1 MRIPDL
7 WANLDLDSV
16 VPYPN
21 NGLIESSYR
30 KYSMRNAERQS
41 VFHYSSCQRWLVAF
55 TVLAACHQ
63 MSRASRADGVV
74 LHNNFY
80 IEGRPF
86 EVQAVSTSVPPNAGA
101 VINRPVMMIDA
112 GMRRYY
118 VPVQKVV
125 DVLEDDGLGAPEI
138 FDLPLPRRSRG
149 YAVDQVGP
157 MRNVTP
163 FGADGRRQITLT
175 SPRGPVVIDQAIFEV
190 GPKFMRVSALK
201 FDWEFGVATRSIPA
215 TALDAM
221 IRKVTEQDKPEDRF
235 AIVRFYLQADLF
247 LQALAELD
255 AIAKEFPDLKVRVDD
270 FADQARQQLAQ
281 KLLDELIDRRDRG
294 QHFLGWSKA
303 KQFPVEGMSASILR
317 QVREFLA
324 EYDKAREEG
333 EHAIALLGELQG
345 QIESE
350 DIRRRLEAMRSE
362 VVEKLNYET
371 LPRLRPFL
379 QQASDPTRTA
389 EEKLA
394 LAYSG
399 WVSGDDSAIDSLL
412 LAMNLWQARF
422 EMLRY
427 LRASDPT
434 KRTQILADLLSIE
447 GVGPKSVLSLVPML
461 PPLISTPDVRA
472 GQAHEI
478 IVDNVMAGLPEDSPN
493 VKYHVLLPTEYSHNH
508 TYPMIVA
515 LHAVERNPNWELRWW
530 GGTAEEPLQAQRR
543 GYIVIAPEYLDEK
556 ATSYGYSPQSHY
568 RVQMALRDARKRF
581 NVDSNRVFLAGHG
594 SGGDAAFDIGY
605 AHPDLFAGVIPIT
618 GQLQNLAIKIWKNGR
633 RVPWYIVSG
642 QLDRGVFEK
651 NASLVNRMMIG
662 HFDVLLSEFIGRG
675 YESFYEEIHHL
686 FDWMDL
692 QQRSPSPSEF
702 TMLTV
707 RPNNN
712 HFYWLKANTFASA
725 GQPRGTGQYS
735 VIPTVNLSTKAKIM
749 SAAILDG
756 SADRTTISIK
766 SPTRSNTIWL
776 SPDMIDF
783 GIRLSV
789 RVGGRQVFND
799 FIEASVEDILDDL
812 RLRGDRQR
820 VYHARIDIN

>member
-1 MRIPDL
+1 
-7 WANLDLDSV
+7 
-16 VPYPN
+16 
-21 NGLIESSYR
+21 
-30 KYSMRNAERQS
+30 MRNAERHP
-41 VFHYSSCQRWLVAF
+41 VIRCWNRREWLLILAVVVSCHLPAV
-55 TVLAACHQ
+55 
-63 MSRASRADGVV
+63 SSRADGIV

-86 EVQAVSTSVPPNAGA
+86 EVQAISTSVPPNAGE
-101 VINRPVMMIDA
+101 VINRPIMMIDA

-125 DVLEDDGLGAPEI
+125 DVLEDNGLGAPEI

-149 YAVDQVGP
+149 YAVDQVGM
-157 MRNVTP
+157 MRDVTP
-163 FGADGRRQITLT
+163 FGPNGQRQITLN
-175 SPRGPVVIDQAIFEV
+175 SPRGPLVIDQKIFEI

-201 FDWEFGVATRSIPA
+201 YDWEFGVATRSIPA
-215 TALDAM
+215 SALDAM

-255 AIAKEFPDLKVRVDD
+255 AIAIEFPDLKGRVDD

-281 KLLDELIDRRDRG
+281 KLLSELKERQKHG
-294 QHFLGWSKA
+294 QHYLGWSKA

-317 QVREFLA
+317 QVREFRA
-324 EYDKAREEG
+324 EYDKAREDG
-333 EHAIALLGELQG
+333 EQAIALLGELQG

-350 DIRRRLEAMRSE
+350 DTRVRLEAMRSE
-362 VVEKLNYET
+362 VVEKLNFET
-371 LPRLRPFL
+371 LPRLRPFM
-379 QQASDPTRTA
+379 QQANDPTRTV

-412 LAMNLWQARF
+412 LTMNLWQARF
-422 EMLRY
+422 ETLRY
-427 LRASDPT
+427 LRSRDSAE
-434 KRTQILADLLSIE
+434 RTQILADLLGIE
-447 GVGPKSVLSLVPML
+447 GVGPQSVLSLIPQL
-461 PPLISTPDVRA
+461 PPLINTPDIRP
-472 GQAHEI
+472 GYAHEI
-478 IVDNVMAGLPEDSPN
+478 DVDNVMAGVPEDSPL

-508 TYPMIVA
+508 TYPMVVA
-515 LHAVERNPNWELRWW
+515 LHSVERNPEWELRWW
-530 GGTAEEPLQAQRR
+530 GGTADEPLQAQRR

-581 NVDSNRVFLAGHG
+581 NIDSNRVFLAGHG
-594 SGGDAAFDIGY
+594 AGGDAAFDIGN

-618 GQLQNLAIKIWKNGR
+618 GQIQNLSIRIWKNGR
-633 RVPWYIVSG
+633 RIPWYIVSG

-651 NASLVNRMMIG
+651 NASLINRMMIG
-662 HFDVLLSEFIGRG
+662 HYDVVLSEFIGRG

-692 QQRSPSPSEF
+692 QQRIPTPNDF
-702 TMLTV
+702 TMLTA

-712 HFYWLKANTFASA
+712 HFYWLKANTLDTV
-725 GQPRGTGQYS
+725 GQPRGPGQYS
-735 VIPTVNLSTKAKIM
+735 TTPAVSLSTRPKII
-749 SAAILDG
+749 SAEILAG
-756 SADRTTISIK
+756 AADRTTISIK
-766 SPTRSNTIWL
+766 SPVRSNTIWL

-783 GIRLSV
+783 GVRLRIRV
-789 RVGGRQVFND
+789 NARQVFND
-799 FIEASVEDILDDL
+799 FAEASVEHILDDL

-820 VYHARIDIN
+820 VYHARVELN